1 MISITRGSQ
10 CYDRHSILF
19 PAPLLVY
26 LAKTKHLNV
35 TNLPDISLSLWP
47 LFNLIVVLH
56 SSISPTDLP
65 TRQIP
70 FPSSSRNT
78 ACSPTH

>member
-1 MISITRGSQ
+1 MISITRDSQ
-10 CYDRHSILF
+10 CYDRHSFLF

-35 TNLPDISLSLWP
+35 TNLPGISLSLWP

-56 SSISPTDLP
+56 SSIY
-65 TRQIP
+65 
-70 FPSSSRNT
+70 
-78 ACSPTH
+78 PTH